1 MSTGRFHF
9 SSALVVS
16 LLLHLVVLGIWIS
29 QSPATRDKRFV
40 TRPSPVQAHLYFAKP
55 AAEYAPPPDQPAI
68 VSQNTPDAAV
78 APVQRPTPAQ
88 QADQAQ
94 LAKDNDQAQAEAQ
107 AQANSHV
114 TEVSNNTNAVDLHAM
129 GRALANRQ
137 AGALQ
142 QLTEQAVLQRQQ
154 AALPSM
160 NDVRR
165 GDDRTAQ
172 EKALQAKIIHTDC
185 NKAANKAVSLLT
197 GLLGGMVRC
206 STNPDIGSFIEQRL
220 ERNGIQSDKDDQHS
234 SASSN

>member
-29 QSPATRDKRFV
+29 QSPATQDKRSV
-40 TRPSPVQAHLYFAKP
+40 ARPSLVQAHLYFAKP
-55 AAEYAPPPDQPAI
+55 AAEYAPQPDQPAI
-68 VSQNTPDAAV
+68 VSQNTPDATA

-88 QADQAQ
+88 QADQAP
-94 LAKDNDQAQAEAQ
+94 LAKGNDQ

-160 NDVRR
+160 HDVRR

-206 STNPDIGSFIEQRL
+206 STNPDIGSFIDQRL

>member
-40 TRPSPVQAHLYFAKP
+40 TLPSPVRAHLYVAKP
-55 AAEYAPPPDQPAI
+55 AAESATPPDQPAI
-68 VSQNTPDAAV
+68 VSQNTPDAAA
-78 APVQRPTPAQ
+78 APVQRPTPEK
-88 QADQAQ
+88 QADQAS
-94 LAKDNDQAQAEAQ
+94 LAKDNDQTQS
-107 AQANSHV
+107 QANNHV
-114 TEVSNNTNAVDLHAM
+114 TEMSNNANAVDLHAM

-137 AGALQ
+137 AGSLQ
-142 QLTEQAVLQRQQ
+142 QLTEQAVSQRRQ

-160 NDVRR
+160 HDVRR

-206 STNPDIGSFIEQRL
+206 SSTPDIGSFIDQRL

>member
-29 QSPATRDKRFV
+29 QSPATQDKRSV
-40 TRPSPVQAHLYFAKP
+40 ARPSPVQAHLYFAKP
-55 AAEYAPPPDQPAI
+55 AAEYAPQPDQPAI
-68 VSQNTPDAAV
+68 VSQNTPDATA

-88 QADQAQ
+88 QADQAP
-94 LAKDNDQAQAEAQ
+94 LAKGNDQ

-160 NDVRR
+160 HDVRR

-206 STNPDIGSFIEQRL
+206 SSTPDIGSFIDQRL

>member
-1 MSTGRFHF
+1 M
-9 SSALVVS
+9 
-16 LLLHLVVLGIWIS
+16 
-29 QSPATRDKRFV
+29 
-40 TRPSPVQAHLYFAKP
+40 QAHLYFSKP
-55 AAEYAPPPDQPAI
+55 AAEYAPPPVQPAI
-68 VSQNTPDAAV
+68 VSQNTPDAAA
-78 APVQRPTPAQ
+78 APVQRPTPEQ
-88 QADQAQ
+88 QADQAP
-94 LAKDNDQAQAEAQ
+94 LGKDNDQAQA
-107 AQANSHV
+107 NRHV
-114 TEVSNNTNAVDLHAM
+114 TAVSNNTNAVNLHAI

-142 QLTEQAVLQRQQ
+142 QLTEQAVSLRQQ

-160 NDVRR
+160 HDVRR

-206 STNPDIGSFIEQRL
+206 SSTPDIGSFIDQRL
-220 ERNGIQSDKDDQHS
+220 ERSGIQSDKDDQHS